1 MSPAGRGTGGSNLE
15 RGRTR
20 AREGMVRSLKRPLD
34 PGRRALEPGDVR
46 RPSSGARSGTLIG
59 QARQAYAALVLV
71 TFIWG
76 TTFVVVKVAVETI
89 DPVVFV
95 ASRFAVGTLALLLVV
110 GPRLR
115 TLTRGALGRS
125 VLLGLLLAAGFLL
138 QTFGLRETLPARAAF
153 ITGLNVLFVPL
164 MVAAL
169 DRLVPDRRT
178 LLALGLAAVGTGV
191 LFGPDLLA
199 AGDGGG
205 LLGDL
210 LVLGCAVAFAAH
222 IVGIARLA
230 RDLDASLSATVQ
242 LATVACITGLWVVLA
257 GAPLPSDGGA
267 GMAILYT
274 GVLATALIFFLQTW
288 AQQRLSATTTALI
301 FALEPVFAAIVS
313 VLTYGEVLTLP
324 VLLGGGLILGA
335 ILLRAAAEEEHPAQ
349 APSRP

>member
-1 MSPAGRGTGGSNLE
+1 
-15 RGRTR
+15 
-20 AREGMVRSLKRPLD
+20 
-34 PGRRALEPGDVR
+34 
-46 RPSSGARSGTLIG
+46 
-59 QARQAYAALVLV
+59 V

-110 GPRLR
+110 APRLR
-115 TLTRGALGRS
+115 RLTPSAIGRS
-125 VLLGLLLAAGFLL
+125 VFLGTLLAAGFLL
-138 QTFGLRETLPARAAF
+138 QTWGLRETLPARAAF
-153 ITGLNVLFVPL
+153 ITGLNVLFVPV

-169 DRLVPDRRT
+169 NRVVPDRRT
-178 LLALGLAAVGTGV
+178 MLALGLAALGTGV

-199 AGDGGG
+199 AGDGGA

-222 IVGIARLA
+222 IVGISRLA
-230 RDLDASLSATVQ
+230 HDLDASLTTTVQ
-242 LATVACITGLWVVLA
+242 LGTVALITGLWVAIA
-257 GAPLPSDGGA
+257 GTPLPGEGSA
-267 GMAILYT
+267 TLAILYT

-288 AQQRLSATTTALI
+288 AQQRLGATTTALI

-335 ILLRAAAEEEHPAQ
+335 ILLRATVEEEQPAT